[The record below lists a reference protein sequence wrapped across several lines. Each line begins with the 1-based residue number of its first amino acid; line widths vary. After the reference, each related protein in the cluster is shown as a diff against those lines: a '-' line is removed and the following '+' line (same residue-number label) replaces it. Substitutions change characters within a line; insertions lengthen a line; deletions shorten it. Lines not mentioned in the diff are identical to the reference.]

1 MSTFSNSLKSLDTAL
16 AGIAKQ
22 DKAIQSTLAELP
34 AAVAEFNKTFT
45 KLNAV
50 ADSLNAIAVELGP
63 QDETTRKAL
72 AGREPSDLKKAIV
85 EARAALT
92 QIDAASIQLNQLI
105 AGSKAPI
112 QQFSENGLVELSY
125 AIRELRQLTAN
136 LNIIAAKIER
146 DPAGFVFSGKQGYV
160 PK

>member
-1 MSTFSNSLKSLDTAL
+1 M
-16 AGIAKQ
+16 
-22 DKAIQSTLAELP
+22 
-34 AAVAEFNKTFT
+34 AEFNKTFT
-45 KLNAV
+45 KLNTV
-50 ADSLNAIAVELGP
+50 ADSLNLIAMELGP
-63 QDETTRKAL
+63 QDAATRKAL
-72 AGREPSDLKKAIV
+72 AGKDPSDLKKAIV

-92 QIDAASIQLNQLI
+92 NFDAASLQLNQLI

-112 QQFSENGLVELSY
+112 QQFADNGLVELSY